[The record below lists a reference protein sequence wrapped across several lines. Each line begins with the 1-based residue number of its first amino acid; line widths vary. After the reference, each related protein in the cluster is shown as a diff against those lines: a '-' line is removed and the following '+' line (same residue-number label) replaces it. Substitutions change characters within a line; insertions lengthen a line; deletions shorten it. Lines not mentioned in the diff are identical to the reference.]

1 MPPWL
6 RGGVD
11 PGPVGEF
18 AVRGAADDGYVTLV
32 EFAQGFLEADQLG
45 RAHEGKILRVEEQ
58 DYVLFALKL
67 VKAEIRYDGTVYN
80 CVCTKMRCRFSYEK
94 HGRFF
99 GLVLKE

>member
-18 AVRGAADDGYVTLV
+18 AVCGAADDGHVTLF

-45 RAHEGKILRVEEQ
+45 RAHEGEILRVEEQ
-58 DYVLFALKL
+58 DHVLFALKL
-67 VKAEIRYDGTVYN
+67 VKAEIRYDGTVYY
-80 CVCTKMRCRFSYEK
+80 CVSAEMRCRFSYEK
-94 HGRFF
+94 HGCFF